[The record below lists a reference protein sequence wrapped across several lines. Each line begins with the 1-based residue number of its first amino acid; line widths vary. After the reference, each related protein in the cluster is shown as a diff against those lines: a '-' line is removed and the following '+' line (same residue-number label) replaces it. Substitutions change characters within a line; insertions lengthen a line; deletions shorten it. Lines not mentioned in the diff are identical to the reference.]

1 MTALFLEILTVVTLQ
16 IIAMIALGWLL
27 QPRLKLDV
35 GTLNRLQIYVVM
47 PAFLIHFLSTAKQP
61 LSEVFPVFYLGIAQL
76 SVLVPLGWLVVLI
89 LRQRRTLG
97 PMMGIATFYANV
109 GFYGLPLTLLAFGP
123 DYVIYQ
129 SVLTAIMSVF
139 VVTVGVWL
147 LAPES
152 AGMGTRLK
160 AALASPLLPAVVL
173 GLALRGFEIKLPAM
187 IGQPI
192 QFLGSIFTPLALYTL
207 GAQIASTPITRFEPV
222 PQVLALLLKFLVA
235 PAVTWGLCILMG
247 FPPDVTAVIVVATAT
262 PVGVIVTVL
271 AMEYKNEVDFISTA
285 VVVST
290 LLSPVVVTAWLIVMR
305 LK

>member
-1 MTALFLEILTVVTLQ
+1 MLALFLDILTLVTLP
-16 IIAMIALGWLL
+16 IIVMIALGWLL

-35 GTLNRLQIYVVM
+35 GSLNRLQVNVVM
-47 PAFLIHFLSTAKQP
+47 PAFLVHFLSTAKQP
-61 LSEVFPVFYLGIAQL
+61 LSEVFPVFYLGFAQL
-76 SVLVPLGWLVVLI
+76 AVLVPLGWLVAI
-89 LRQRRTLG
+89 LFRQRRTLG
-97 PMMGIATFYANV
+97 PMLGISTFYANV

-129 SVLTAIMSVF
+129 SVLISLTSIF

-147 LAPES
+147 LAPGS
-152 AGMGTRLK
+152 TGMGARLRT
-160 AALASPLLPAVVL
+160 AFASPLLPAVVI
-173 GLALRGFEIKLPAM
+173 GLALRGFEVKLPAM

-207 GAQIASTPITRFEPV
+207 GAQIANTEIKRFEPV
-222 PQVLALLLKFLVA
+222 PQILALLLKFLVA

-262 PVGVIVTVL
+262 PVGVIVTIL
-271 AMEYKNEVDFISTA
+271 AMEYENEVEFISTA

-290 LLSPVVVTAWLIVMR
+290 LLSPVIVTAWLMAMR
-305 LK
+305 LA